1 MVCATVL
8 SGGTPRRRTASV
20 ALILAMVFTIFGTAD
35 ALAGKVRVAAA
46 ANFEMAA
53 RDIGRAFEAATA
65 HSAVFSFGSTGQL
78 YAQIAQSAPFDIFLA
93 ADQARAQQA
102 IDGGFAVPDSRF
114 TYATGRLALFSRLP
128 GLVMDEQALRSIP
141 VDRVA
146 VANPATA
153 PYGAA
158 AIQAMRALGV
168 YAQLRTKIVQGANI
182 AQTYQFVATGN
193 ADVGFVAL
201 SQVKGVAN
209 GSKWLVPVE
218 FHQPIAQDAV
228 LLLRGAGNVA
238 VHAFLSFLRGQE
250 ARRIKEKYGYGTG
263 E

>member
-1 MVCATVL
+1 MVSATML
-8 SGGTPRRRTASV
+8 SGGTPRLRTASV
-20 ALILAMVFTIFGTAD
+20 TFLLAMVFTTFGAAD
-35 ALAGKVRVAAA
+35 VLADKVRVAAA
-46 ANFEMAA
+46 ANFAMAA
-53 RDIGRAFEAATA
+53 RDIGQAFEAATA
-65 HSAVFSFGSTGQL
+65 HHTVFSFGSTGQL

-102 IDGGFAVPDSRF
+102 IDGGFAIPESRF
-114 TYATGRLALFSRLP
+114 TYAMGRLALFSRLP
-128 GLVMDEQALRSIP
+128 GLVMDEQTLRSIS

-168 YAQLRTKIVQGANI
+168 YAQLKSKIVQGVNI

-201 SQVKGVAN
+201 SQVKGGAN
-209 GSKWLVPVE
+209 GSRWVVPID

-228 LLLRGAGNVA
+228 LLLRGVGNVA
-238 VHAFLSFLRGQE
+238 AHDFLSFLRGQE
-250 ARRIKEKYGYGTG
+250 ARRIKEKYGYGAEG
-263 E
+263 